1 MASLLHLCLLI
12 GDEASG
18 YKFPFARSASRQ
30 QRRGAHHPLGTPAGT
45 TLAGAVNDAV
55 GDVELRVC

>member
-30 QRRGAHHPLGTPAGT
+30 QRRGAHPLGTPAGT